1 MTSISS
7 LRLAALL
14 SAVLFLTACVS
25 AKPIESTSAVDD
37 RPILFFTV
45 EGTGNPSEVLGIYI
59 DDLYM
64 GDATEFSAEK
74 KGLVILPGTHL
85 VEIRNG
91 NQVLTSQK
99 IYIGS
104 GVSKTIPV
112 QYN

>member
-1 MTSISS
+1 MIRISS
-7 LRLAALL
+7 LKLAALL
-14 SAVLFLTACVS
+14 SAALFLTACVS
-25 AKPIESTSAVDD
+25 SKPIESTSVVDD

-45 EGTGNPSEVLGIYI
+45 EGTTNPSQGLDIYI

-64 GDATEFSAEK
+64 GDAGEFSATK
-74 KGLVILPGTHL
+74 KGLVVLPGTHV
-85 VEIRNG
+85 VEIRSG

-99 IYIGS
+99 IYVGS